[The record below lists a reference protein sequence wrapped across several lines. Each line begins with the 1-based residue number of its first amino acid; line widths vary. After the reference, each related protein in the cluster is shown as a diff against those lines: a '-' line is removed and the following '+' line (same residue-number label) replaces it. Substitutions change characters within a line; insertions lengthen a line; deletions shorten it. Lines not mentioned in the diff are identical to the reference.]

1 MEKQFTPNF
10 TAQDLTNIDNFNAYL
25 KMLVNGRPAEPFDIR
40 LAPKQVGDPTIVEP
54 IKNLSS
60 LKYGRSKEEVE
71 SAIMSKYQDAVAK

>member
-1 MEKQFTPNF
+1 
-10 TAQDLTNIDNFNAYL
+10 
-25 KMLVNGRPAEPFDIR
+25 MLVNGRPAEPFDIH